1 MPHFSFNVVV
11 TIVKFGEQPVI
22 MTKRTLDVYMSIV
35 TDVAYHMAKGY
46 LNKGWRI
53 QKIELLD
60 FDFHENLANDWT
72 YPD

>member
-11 TIVKFGEQPVI
+11 TLAKMGEQPVV
-22 MTKRTLDVYMSIV
+22 MTRRTLDVYMSIV
-35 TDVAYHMAKGY
+35 TEVAYNMSRAY

-53 QKIELLD
+53 LQIEMRD
-60 FDFHENLANDWT
+60 FDFHDNLSNEWT

>member
-11 TIVKFGEQPVI
+11 TVVKFGEQPVI

-35 TDVAYHMAKGY
+35 TDVAYHMARSY
-46 LNKGWRI
+46 LNRGWRI

-60 FDFHENLANDWT
+60 FDFHGDLANDWT